1 VPNPLLANNNKRRVQ
16 RLLGIFAAVLVL
28 SSLVIGLTLHSGETL
43 KLQAAKL
50 TDYRIPELREINKL
64 QNAMGNRVNALY
76 LYYATFDSTAWKT
89 QDKQLDTHVNI
100 SLGALEQ
107 LGLSADDCQK
117 FSILVTEFA
126 HTANLFD
133 LEMNKGDDRDWD
145 KLREHLAKAQVNI
158 NNISTL
164 LNEWSD
170 KINSTAQASGIT
182 ALQQVSY
189 LTQLQLGFS
198 LAVMIISAFVLFALY
213 GRMKDQDELYRR
225 AYFDSATGLPNRL
238 LLEKNIEQLLTTAT
252 QGALLVIHVNR
263 LNVIAST
270 YGHIIADQL
279 LNLVARRIT
288 SQHADNTH
296 KIYRVTSDSFALIV
310 QAENTSPDTM
320 RQSTHKIAETLVH
333 ISTQTFSIGER
344 HLRGDISI
352 GIAEFAPENETAT
365 SLLRNA
371 FAAMNAKNVSG
382 NVHWFEARMTAENE
396 YWLSTESAL
405 RNALQENE
413 FELHYQ
419 PKVDAKTL
427 KATSSEALIRWRN
440 QGTLVSP
447 AHFILVAEESGL
459 IIPIGNWV
467 LLEACR
473 QWRAWKDLHNIAL
486 PIAVNISAQQFQD
499 SAFIAQVSKALEQFQ
514 VPPAMIELEVTEAV
528 AARDPE
534 SAITIMQ
541 ALKKIGVTLAI
552 DDFGTGYS
560 SLSYLKRFPIDT
572 LKIDIAFVRNIHTS
586 GDDQAIA
593 GMILALGKQ
602 LNLKVVA
609 EGVELVEQQELLA
622 DLNCDILQGYLFSKP
637 IPSERFASLI
647 INE

>member
-1 VPNPLLANNNKRRVQ
+1 MQYSLRSNNKHRLKI
-16 RLLGIFAAVLVL
+16 LLGIFAAVLISTL
-28 SSLVIGLTLHSGETL
+28 MVIGLTLNAGKTL
-43 KLQAAKL
+43 KHQAANL

-64 QNAMGNRVNALY
+64 QTAMGQRVVALY
-76 LYYATFDSTAWKT
+76 LYYATLDEDIWRP
-89 QDKQLDTHVNI
+89 QDKHLNDKVSAH
-100 SLGALEQ
+100 LHALKN
-107 LGLSADDCQK
+107 LGLNSDDSQK
-117 FSILVTEFA
+117 FVDLVNNFSQ
-126 HTANLFD
+126 TAKLFD
-133 LEMNKGDDRDWD
+133 IEMKKSNNRDWD
-145 KLREHLAKAQVNI
+145 LLREHLANAQLKI
-158 NNISTL
+158 NDISVL

-170 KINSTAQASGIT
+170 KINSTAQNSGIT
-182 ALQQVSY
+182 ALEQVRH

-198 LAVMIISAFVLFALY
+198 LAVMITSTFVLFVLY

-225 AYFDSATGLPNRL
+225 AFFDGATGLPNRL
-238 LLEKNIEQLLTTAT
+238 LLEKDIEQLLTTAT

-270 YGHIIADQL
+270 YGHIIADKL

-288 SQHADNTH
+288 TQHVDTTH
-296 KIYRVTSDSFALIV
+296 KTYRVTSDSFAIIV
-310 QAENTSPDTM
+310 QAEQDSPETTH
-320 RQSTHKIAETLVH
+320 QSTQKIAEDLVQT
-333 ISTQTFSIGER
+333 STQIMSIDER
-344 HLRGDISI
+344 HLRGDVSI
-352 GIAEFAPENETAT
+352 GIAEFSPTNETAT

-371 FAAMNAKNVSG
+371 FAAINAKNISG
-382 NVHWFEARMTAENE
+382 NIHWFEARMTAENE

-405 RNALQENE
+405 RNALQENK

-427 KATSSEALIRWRN
+427 RIISSEALIRWRN
-440 QGTLVSP
+440 KDTLVSP
-447 AHFILVAEESGL
+447 AHFIPVAEESGL
-459 IIPIGNWV
+459 IVPIGNWV

-473 QWRAWKDLHNIAL
+473 QWREWKDSHSISL

-499 SAFIAQVSKALEQFQ
+499 SAFSAQVKNALDKFQ

-534 SAITIMQ
+534 SVITIMM
-541 ALKKIGVTLAI
+541 ALKDIGVTLAI

-586 GDDQAIA
+586 HDDQAIA

-609 EGVELVEQQELLA
+609 EGVELEAQQQLLA

-637 IPSERFASLI
+637 IPAHQFSKLMT
-647 INE
+647 